1 MHAPESGETP
11 VFRRRDQE
19 DAMTGRVVR
28 SAALALTLALVVTA
42 CGGDGGGDQPSA
54 TGTPAGNGASVDPE
68 SITGT
73 IRLLSYSDGFDP
85 GYLAA
90 FEETYPNI
98 KIESSSMGSNEE
110 AIAKIQ
116 AGFDADVVNS
126 CVDEATLEMVQK
138 GIYAPLD
145 TGRLVHWND
154 LFPSMKALP
163 GVEVDGQAYMV
174 PVDAG
179 TSGIVYDAAAITT
192 PPDSW
197 ADLFDPQYAGR
208 AGMED
213 IAVTAL
219 MIAALTNSIDDP
231 INMDSAQIEQ
241 MKQFLIDHKSQFRT
255 FWKGDAQVKSLFK
268 SGEIVISSGYP
279 DTAKALS
286 KEGIDAKFV
295 VASEGQ
301 FLWACG
307 YGITP
312 DVAPENL
319 DAAYALLN
327 YYSSPEAELYEA
339 RAWNYQVAN
348 QKVLDIASP
357 KLIDEAS
364 LDAPFNLENAI
375 PASPPANRAEWVAAW
390 TEVKAS

>member
-1 MHAPESGETP
+1 M
-11 VFRRRDQE
+11 RRVLR
-19 DAMTGRVVR
+19 
-28 SAALALTLALVVTA
+28 AAAIVCGFAIVAAA
-42 CGGDGGGDQPSA
+42 CGGGGDEPPA
-54 TGTPAGNGASVDPE
+54 TPGASGGSVDPA
-68 SITGT
+68 SVTGS

-85 GYLAA
+85 GYLQG
-90 FEETYPNI
+90 FTDKYPNVT
-98 KIESSSMGSNEE
+98 IESSSMGSNEE

-145 TGRLVHWND
+145 VNRLQDWND
-154 LFPSMKALP
+154 LFPSMQQLP
-163 GVEVDGQAYMV
+163 GVQVDGQIYML

-179 TSGIVYDAAAITT
+179 TSGIVYNADVVTT
-192 PPDSW
+192 KPDSW
-197 ADLFDPQYAGR
+197 ADLFDPQWAGR

-213 IAVTAL
+213 IAVTAM
-219 MIAALTNSIDDP
+219 MIGALTNGIEDP
-231 INMDSAQIEQ
+231 INMDDAQIEQ
-241 MKQFLIDHKSQFRT
+241 VKQFLIDHKSQFRT
-255 FWKGDAQVKSLFK
+255 FWKGDAEVKSLFK

-279 DTAKALS
+279 DNAKSLQ
-286 KEGIDAKFV
+286 KEGVNAQFAVAK
-295 VASEGQ
+295 EGQ

-312 DVAPENL
+312 DIAPENL

-339 RAWNYQVAN
+339 EHWNYQVAN
-348 QKVLDIASP
+348 AATLDIASD
-357 KLIDEAS
+357 KVIEEAS
-364 LDAPFNLENAI
+364 LDAPFHLENAI
-375 PASPPANRAEWVAAW
+375 PASPPANRDAWVAAW

>member
-1 MHAPESGETP
+1 M
-11 VFRRRDQE
+11 V
-19 DAMTGRVVR
+19 
-28 SAALALTLALVVTA
+28 LATALVAVA
-42 CGGDGGGDQPSA
+42 CSNGSSSSS
-54 TGTPAGNGASVDPE
+54 TGAAGSVDPA

-90 FEETYPNI
+90 FEQQYPNI
-98 KIESSSMGSNEE
+98 TIDSSSMGSNEE

-145 TGRLVHWND
+145 QSRLTNWND
-154 LFPSMKALP
+154 LFPSMQQLP
-163 GVEVDGQAYMV
+163 GVQVDGQVYML

-179 TSGIVYDAAAITT
+179 TSGIVYNADVVTT

-197 ADLFDPQYAGR
+197 TDLFDPQWQGR
-208 AGMED
+208 TGMED
-213 IAVTAL
+213 IAVTAF
-219 MIAALTNSIDDP
+219 MIGALANGIEDP
-231 INMDSAQIEQ
+231 INMDQAQIDQ
-241 MKQFLIDHKSQFRT
+241 VKQYLIDHKSQFRT
-255 FWKGDAQVKSLFK
+255 FWKGDAEVKSLFK

-279 DTAKALS
+279 DTAKALQ
-286 KEGIDAKFV
+286 KEGVNAQFATAK
-295 VASEGQ
+295 EGQ

-339 RAWNYQVAN
+339 QTWNYQIAN
-348 QKVLDIASP
+348 TKTLDLASP
-357 KLIDEAS
+357 ELIKEAS
-364 LDAPFNLENAI
+364 LEAPFHLENAI
-375 PASPPANRAEWVAAW
+375 PASPPANRDAWVAAW

>member
-1 MHAPESGETP
+1 MGPFWRHGAIAVSLTI
-11 VFRRRDQE
+11 V
-19 DAMTGRVVR
+19 
-28 SAALALTLALVVTA
+28 AAA
-42 CGGDGGGDQPSA
+42 CGGGGATSSTSA
-54 TGTPAGNGASVDPE
+54 GGASGSPDAI
-68 SITGT
+68 SGT

-90 FEETYPNI
+90 FEKTYPD
-98 KIESSSMGSNEE
+98 IELQTSSMGSNEE

-126 CVDEATLEMVQK
+126 CVDEATLEMDEK

-145 TGRLVHWND
+145 QSRLTHWND
-154 LFPSMKALP
+154 LFPSMQQLP
-163 GVEVDGQAYMV
+163 GVQYNGQVYMV

-179 TSGIVYDAAAITT
+179 TSGIVYDADVVTA

-197 ADLFDPQYAGR
+197 TDLFDPQWQGR

-213 IAVTAL
+213 IAVTAF
-219 MIAALTNSIDDP
+219 MIGALANGITDP
-231 INMDSAQIEQ
+231 INMDQAQIDQ
-241 MKQFLIDHKSQFRT
+241 VKQYLIDHKSQFRT
-255 FWKGDAQVKSLFK
+255 FWKGDAEVKSLFK

-279 DTAKALS
+279 DTAKSLQ
-286 KEGIDAKFV
+286 KEGINAKFV
-295 VASEGQ
+295 TAKEGQ

-339 RAWNYQVAN
+339 EQWNYQVAN
-348 QKVLDIASP
+348 MKTLEMASP
-357 KLIDEAS
+357 ELIKQAS
-364 LDAPFNLENAI
+364 LDAPFHLENAI
-375 PASPPANRAEWVAAW
+375 PASPPANRDAWVAAW

>member
-1 MHAPESGETP
+1 MK
-11 VFRRRDQE
+11 
-19 DAMTGRVVR
+19 RVLR
-28 SAALALTLALVVTA
+28 AAAIVCAFAIVAAA
-42 CGGDGGGDQPSA
+42 CGGGDEAPSAPTGGGGSLDP
-54 TGTPAGNGASVDPE
+54 ASV
-68 SITGT
+68 TGT

-85 GYLAA
+85 GYLQG
-90 FEETYPNI
+90 FTDMYPNVT
-98 KIESSSMGSNEE
+98 IESSSMGSNEE

-145 TGRLVHWND
+145 VNRLNDWND
-154 LFPSMKALP
+154 LFPSMRQLP
-163 GVEVDGQAYMV
+163 GVQVDGQIYML

-179 TSGIVYDAAAITT
+179 TSGIVYDADVVTT

-197 ADLFDPQYAGR
+197 ADLFDPQWAGR

-213 IAVTAL
+213 IAVTAM
-219 MIAALTNSIDDP
+219 MIGALTNGIEDP
-231 INMDSAQIEQ
+231 INMDDAQIEQ
-241 MKQFLIDHKSQFRT
+241 VKQFLIDHKSQFRT
-255 FWKGDAQVKSLFK
+255 FWKGDAEVKSLFK

-279 DTAKALS
+279 DNAKSLQ
-286 KEGIDAKFV
+286 KEGVNAQFAVAK
-295 VASEGQ
+295 EGQ

-312 DVAPENL
+312 DIAPENL

-339 RAWNYQVAN
+339 EHWNYQVAN
-348 QKVLDIASP
+348 AATLDIASD
-357 KLIDEAS
+357 KVIEEAS
-364 LDAPFNLENAI
+364 LEAPFHLENAI
-375 PASPPANRAEWVAAW
+375 PASPPANRDAWVAAW

>member
-1 MHAPESGETP
+1 MRSGT
-11 VFRRRDQE
+11 RW
-19 DAMTGRVVR
+19 
-28 SAALALTLALVVTA
+28 AALAVAVALVGTA
-42 CGGDGGGDQPSA
+42 CSSGSASSPSA
-54 TGTPAGNGASVDPE
+54 ASGSSVDPA

-85 GYLAA
+85 GYLAP
-90 FEETYPNI
+90 FYEEYPNI
-98 KIESSSMGSNEE
+98 TLETASMGSNEE

-126 CVDEATLEMVQK
+126 CVDEATLEMDEK

-145 TGRLVHWND
+145 PNRLTHWND
-154 LFPSMKALP
+154 LFPSMQQLP
-163 GVEVDGQAYMV
+163 GVQYNGQIYML

-179 TSGIVYDAAAITT
+179 TSGIVYNADVVAT

-197 ADLFDPQYAGR
+197 TDLFDSQWAGR
-208 AGMED
+208 TGMED
-213 IAVTAL
+213 IAVTAF
-219 MIAALTNSIDDP
+219 MIGALANGITDP
-231 INMDSAQIEQ
+231 INMDQAQIDQ
-241 MKQFLIDHKSQFRT
+241 VKQYLIDHKSQFRT
-255 FWKGDAQVKSLFK
+255 FWKGDAEVKSLFK

-279 DTAKALS
+279 DTAKSLQ
-286 KEGIDAKFV
+286 KEGVNAQFATAK
-295 VASEGQ
+295 EGQ

-327 YYSSPEAELYEA
+327 YYSSPKAELYEA
-339 RAWNYQVAN
+339 ETWNYQVAN

-357 KLIDEAS
+357 ELIKQAS
-364 LDAPFNLENAI
+364 LDAPFHLDNAI
-375 PASPPANRAEWVAAW
+375 PASPPANREAWVAAW

>member
-1 MHAPESGETP
+1 MGR
-11 VFRRRDQE
+11 VFR
-19 DAMTGRVVR
+19 G
-28 SAALALTLALVVTA
+28 AALGAVFTLIAA
-42 CGGDGGGDQPSA
+42 SCGGGSSSSTA
-54 TGTPAGNGASVDPE
+54 AAGASTDPADV
-68 SITGT
+68 TGT

-85 GYLAA
+85 GYLAD
-90 FEETYPNI
+90 FEKQYPNV

-145 TGRLVHWND
+145 ANRLEHWND
-154 LFPSMKALP
+154 LFPSMQRLP
-163 GVEVDGQAYMV
+163 GVQVDGQVYML

-179 TSGIVYDAAAITT
+179 TSGIVYDADVVTT

-197 ADLFDPQYAGR
+197 ADLFDPQWAGR

-213 IAVTAL
+213 IAVTAF
-219 MIAALTNSIDDP
+219 MIGALTNGIEDP
-231 INMDSAQIEQ
+231 INMDQTQIDQ
-241 MKQFLIDHKSQFRT
+241 VKQYLIDHKSQFRT
-255 FWKGDAQVKSLFK
+255 FWKGDAEVKSLFK

-279 DTAKALS
+279 DTAKALQ
-286 KEGIDAKFV
+286 KEGINAQFATAK
-295 VASEGQ
+295 EGQ

-307 YGITP
+307 YGMTP

-319 DAAYALLN
+319 DAVYALLN

-339 RAWNYQVAN
+339 EQWNYQVAN
-348 QKVLDIASP
+348 QKVLDLASP
-357 KLIDEAS
+357 ELIEQAS
-364 LDAPFNLENAI
+364 LDAPFNLDNAI
-375 PASPPANRAEWVAAW
+375 PASPPANREAWVAAW

>member
-1 MHAPESGETP
+1 MRPFMRG
-11 VFRRRDQE
+11 
-19 DAMTGRVVR
+19 
-28 SAALALTLALVVTA
+28 AALLIAVGLVAAA
-42 CGGDGGGDQPSA
+42 CGGKTSA
-54 TGTPAGNGASVDPE
+54 ATTTRAPGASIDPA

-90 FEETYPNI
+90 FEQTYPNI
-98 KIESSSMGSNEE
+98 TIESSSMGSNEE

-145 TGRLVHWND
+145 QSRLTNWND
-154 LFPSMKALP
+154 LFPSMQTLP
-163 GVEVDGQAYMV
+163 GVQVDGQVYMV

-179 TSGIVYDAAAITT
+179 TSGIVYDADVVTT
-192 PPDSW
+192 PPTSW
-197 ADLFDPQYAGR
+197 ADLFDPQWSGR

-213 IAVTAL
+213 IAVTAF
-219 MIAALTNSIDDP
+219 MIGALTNGITDP
-231 INMDSAQIEQ
+231 INMDQTQIDQ
-241 MKQFLIDHKSQFRT
+241 VKQYLIDHKSQFRT
-255 FWKGDAQVKSLFK
+255 FWKGDAEVKALFK

-279 DTAKALS
+279 DTAKALQ
-286 KEGIDAKFV
+286 KEGVNAQFATAK
-295 VASEGQ
+295 EGQ

-312 DVAPENL
+312 NIDPANL

-327 YYSSPEAELYEA
+327 YYSSPQAELYEA
-339 RAWNYQVAN
+339 QTWNYQVAN

-357 KLIDEAS
+357 ELIQQAS
-364 LDAPFNLENAI
+364 LDAPFHMENAI
-375 PASPPANRAEWVAAW
+375 PASPPANRDAWVAAW

>member
-1 MHAPESGETP
+1 MRAPGSGKTR
-11 VFRRRDQE
+11 VQTRRGQE
-19 DAMTGRVVR
+19 DAMTGRLLR
-28 SAALALTLALVVTA
+28 SAALVLTLALVGMG
-42 CGGDGGGDQPSA
+42 CSGDDGDEPSA
-54 TGTPAGNGASVDPE
+54 TGTSASSAASVDPA

-85 GYLAA
+85 GYLAD
-90 FEETYPNI
+90 FEATYPKI
-98 KIESSSMGSNEE
+98 KIESSPMGSNEE

-126 CVDEATLEMVQK
+126 CVDEATLEMVEK

-145 TGRLVHWND
+145 TGRLEHWND

-179 TSGIVYDAAAITT
+179 TSGIVYNADVITT

-219 MIAALTNSIDDP
+219 MIAALTNNIDDP
-231 INMDSAQIEQ
+231 INMDTDQIEQ

-279 DTAKALS
+279 DTAKALT

-339 RAWNYQVAN
+339 KAWNYQVAN
-348 QKVLDIASP
+348 QKVLDIATP
-357 KLIDEAS
+357 ELIDEAS
-364 LDAPFNLENAI
+364 LDAPFNLQNAI

>member
-1 MHAPESGETP
+1 MRPFTRWVPILA
-11 VFRRRDQE
+11 
-19 DAMTGRVVR
+19 AM
-28 SAALALTLALVVTA
+28 ALVGVACSNGGSSTSTA
-42 CGGDGGGDQPSA
+42 SP
-54 TGTPAGNGASVDPE
+54 GASVDPA

-85 GYLAA
+85 GYLADFHA
-90 FEETYPNI
+90 QYPNI
-98 KIESSSMGSNEE
+98 TLETSSMGSNEE

-145 TGRLVHWND
+145 PNRLTHWNE
-154 LFPSMKALP
+154 LFPSMQQLP
-163 GVEVDGQAYMV
+163 GVQVDGQIYML

-179 TSGIVYDAAAITT
+179 TSGIVYNADVVTT

-197 ADLFDPQYAGR
+197 TDLFDPQWAGR

-213 IAVTAL
+213 IAVTAF
-219 MIAALTNSIDDP
+219 MIGALANGIPDP
-231 INMDSAQIEQ
+231 INMDQAQIDQ
-241 MKQFLIDHKSQFRT
+241 VKQYLIDHKSQFRT
-255 FWKGDAQVKSLFK
+255 FWKGDAEVKSLFK

-279 DTAKALS
+279 DTAKSLQ
-286 KEGIDAKFV
+286 KEGVNAQFATAK
-295 VASEGQ
+295 EGQ

-327 YYSSPEAELYEA
+327 YYSSPKAELYEA
-339 RAWNYQVAN
+339 EQWNYQIAN

-357 KLIDEAS
+357 DLIKQAS
-364 LDAPFNLENAI
+364 LDAPFHLTTR
-375 PASPPANRAEWVAAW
+375 SPRARPRTV
-390 TEVKAS
+390 TRGSPRGQR

>member
-1 MHAPESGETP
+1 MRP
-11 VFRRRDQE
+11 F
-19 DAMTGRVVR
+19 VR
-28 SAALALTLALVVTA
+28 SAVVGLAIALVAAACASDTTA
-42 CGGDGGGDQPSA
+42 APSA
-54 TGTPAGNGASVDPE
+54 APGASVDPA

-85 GYLAA
+85 GYLAD
-90 FEETYPNI
+90 FEAQYPNI
-98 KIESSSMGSNEE
+98 KIDSSSMGSNEE

-145 TGRLVHWND
+145 QSRLIHWND
-154 LFPSMKALP
+154 LFPSMQQLP
-163 GVEVDGQAYMV
+163 GVQVDGQIYMV

-179 TSGIVYDAAAITT
+179 TSGIVYNADVVTT

-197 ADLFDPQYAGR
+197 TDLFDPQWQGR

-213 IAVTAL
+213 IAVTAF
-219 MIAALTNSIDDP
+219 MIGALANGIEDP
-231 INMDSAQIEQ
+231 INMDQAQIDQ
-241 MKQFLIDHKSQFRT
+241 IKQYLIDHKSQFRT
-255 FWKGDAQVKSLFK
+255 FWKGDAEVKSLFK

-279 DTAKALS
+279 DTAKALT
-286 KEGIDAKFV
+286 KEGVNAKF
-295 VASEGQ
+295 ATAKEGQ

-307 YGITP
+307 YGMTP

-319 DAAYALLN
+319 DAVYALLN

-339 RAWNYQVAN
+339 EQWNYQIAN
-348 QKVLDIASP
+348 QKTLDLASP
-357 KLIDEAS
+357 ELIKEAS
-364 LDAPFNLENAI
+364 LDAPFHLENAI
-375 PASPPANRAEWVAAW
+375 PASPPANRDAWVAAW

>member
-1 MHAPESGETP
+1 MRP
-11 VFRRRDQE
+11 F
-19 DAMTGRVVR
+19 VR
-28 SAALALTLALVVTA
+28 SAVVGLAIALVAAACASDTTA
-42 CGGDGGGDQPSA
+42 ASSA
-54 TGTPAGNGASVDPE
+54 APGASVDPA

-85 GYLAA
+85 GYLAD
-90 FEETYPNI
+90 FEAQYPNI

-145 TGRLVHWND
+145 QSRLIHWND
-154 LFPSMKALP
+154 LFPSMQQLP
-163 GVEVDGQAYMV
+163 GVQVDGQIYMV

-179 TSGIVYDAAAITT
+179 TSGIVYNADVVTT

-197 ADLFDPQYAGR
+197 TDLFDPQWQGR

-213 IAVTAL
+213 IAVTAF
-219 MIAALTNSIDDP
+219 MIGALANGIDDP
-231 INMDSAQIEQ
+231 INMDQAQIDQ
-241 MKQFLIDHKSQFRT
+241 IKQYLIDHKSQFRT
-255 FWKGDAQVKSLFK
+255 FWKGDAEVKSLFK

-279 DTAKALS
+279 DTAKALT
-286 KEGIDAKFV
+286 KEGVNAKF
-295 VASEGQ
+295 ATAKEGQ

-307 YGITP
+307 YGMTP

-319 DAAYALLN
+319 DAVYALLN

-339 RAWNYQVAN
+339 EQWNYQIAN
-348 QKVLDIASP
+348 QKTLDLASP
-357 KLIDEAS
+357 ELIKEAS
-364 LDAPFNLENAI
+364 LDAPFHLENAI
-375 PASPPANRAEWVAAW
+375 PASPPANRDAWVAAW

>member
-1 MHAPESGETP
+1 MRS
-11 VFRRRDQE
+11 FI
-19 DAMTGRVVR
+19 R
-28 SAALALTLALVVTA
+28 SAAVCAAIAMVAAA
-42 CGGDGGGDQPSA
+42 CGGGSSA
-54 TGTPAGNGASVDPE
+54 NSGSPASPGASVDPA
-68 SITGT
+68 SVTGT
-73 IRLLSYSDGFDP
+73 IRLLSYTDGFDP

-90 FEETYPNI
+90 FEKEYPNVT
-98 KIESSSMGSNEE
+98 IETSSMGSNEE

-145 TGRLVHWND
+145 QTRLKHWND
-154 LFPSMKALP
+154 IFPSMQQLP
-163 GVEVDGQAYMV
+163 GVQVDGQVYML

-179 TSGIVYDAAAITT
+179 TSGIVYNADVVTT

-197 ADLFDPQYAGR
+197 SDLFDPQWAGR

-213 IAVTAL
+213 IAVTAF
-219 MIAALTNSIDDP
+219 MIGALTLGIDDP
-231 INMDSAQIEQ
+231 INMDQSEIDQV
-241 MKQFLIDHKSQFRT
+241 KQFLIDHKSQFRT
-255 FWKGDAQVKSLFK
+255 FWKGDAAAKSLFK

-279 DTAKALS
+279 DTAKSLQN
-286 KEGIDAKFV
+286 EGVNAEFA
-295 VASEGQ
+295 VANEGQ

-312 DVAPENL
+312 DVAPEDL
-319 DAAYALLN
+319 DAVYALLN

-339 RAWNYQVAN
+339 ENWNYQVAN
-348 QKVLDIASP
+348 AKTLDLATP
-357 KLIDEAS
+357 ELIKQAS
-364 LDAPFNLENAI
+364 LDAPMHMDNAI
-375 PASPPANRAEWVAAW
+375 PASPPANRDAWVAAW

>member
-1 MHAPESGETP
+1 MRPLIRG
-11 VFRRRDQE
+11 
-19 DAMTGRVVR
+19 
-28 SAALALTLALVVTA
+28 AAIGFAFTLAAIGCADATTTSSST
-42 CGGDGGGDQPSA
+42 SA
-54 TGTPAGNGASVDPE
+54 GASVDPA

-85 GYLAA
+85 GYLAP
-90 FEETYPNI
+90 FEQMYPNI
-98 KIESSSMGSNEE
+98 TIESSSMGSNEE

-126 CVDEATLEMVQK
+126 CVDEATLEMVEK
-138 GIYAPLD
+138 GIYTPLEAN
-145 TGRLVHWND
+145 RLVHWND
-154 LFPSMKALP
+154 LFPSMQSLP
-163 GVEVDGQAYMV
+163 GVQVDGQIYMV

-179 TSGIVYDAAAITT
+179 TSGIVYDADVVTT

-197 ADLFDPQYAGR
+197 TDLFDPQWAGR

-213 IAVTAL
+213 IAVTAF
-219 MIAALTNSIDDP
+219 MIGALANGIDDP
-231 INMDSAQIEQ
+231 INMDQAQIDQ
-241 MKQFLIDHKSQFRT
+241 VKQYLIDNKSQFRT
-255 FWKGDAQVKSLFK
+255 FWKGDAAVKALFK

-279 DTAKALS
+279 DTAKALT
-286 KEGIDAKFV
+286 KEGINAEFA

-307 YGITP
+307 YGVTP
-312 DVAPENL
+312 DIAPENL

-339 RAWNYQVAN
+339 ENWNYQVAN
-348 QKVLDIASP
+348 AKTLDIASP
-357 KLIDEAS
+357 ELIEEAS

-375 PASPPANRAEWVAAW
+375 PASPPANRAAWVAAW